1 MMNMGK
7 RIEVR
12 LNSLNWKRKDLLQRV
27 PDLTDQAL
35 SNLIRRDSKR
45 SEWDEL
51 IAEGLGVSVLWLVYG
66 RNANH
71 GFAEPLPAA
80 YLVKTDDGES
90 LLLSAYRGCDADGKA
105 AMQLI
110 AKALSKG

>member
-7 RIEVR
+7 RIEER
-12 LNSLNWKRKDLLQRV
+12 INSLGWKRRDLLQRV

-51 IAEGLGVSVLWLVYG
+51 IANALGVTVLWLVYG
-66 RNANH
+66 RETNH
-71 GFAEPLPAA
+71 RVEETRPA
-80 YLVKTDDGES
+80 YLVNADNNEN
-90 LLLSAYRGCDADGKA
+90 LLLSAFRQCDDETKSALL
-105 AMQLI
+105 LI
-110 AKALSKG
+110 TKALAKE